1 MSNSTM
7 STQVKD
13 KHTSYFT
20 IEELKL
26 SLQLQ
31 FENTKHDNTLIDIIE
46 SAHIEV
52 DSRLKK
58 YIGPPPMTTG
68 TDVFVQAKKASLRY
82 ARSLFYERIG
92 QLERSKHS
100 DEMYETKI
108 TAIIESIIADKP
120 DRTKAVFI
128 SDASPLE
135 KLYQPSQIDEFF
147 VREF

>member
-1 MSNSTM
+1 MAV
-7 STQVKD
+7 QIKD
-13 KHTSYFT
+13 KHTSYFS

-31 FENTKHDNTLIDIIE
+31 PDNIKHDDILIDIIE

-58 YIGPPPMTTG
+58 YVGTPPMDAG
-68 TDVFVQAKKASLRY
+68 SDIFVQAKKASLRY

-100 DEMYETKI
+100 DEMYETKM